1 MNSDP
6 WDLPVP
12 HVVSFEIAETD
23 IDDYQHVN
31 NAVYMTWF
39 DRAAWDH
46 SAQLGLPIA
55 ACLALDCGMAVVRSV
70 IAYRR
75 AALRGDRIE
84 VATWLVP
91 GTGSL
96 RIGRRFQVR
105 RAGDATLARAAIEY
119 ACIALK
125 SGRPARWP
133 EAFVRSYVP
142 APQVVEAL
150 PTLAAL

>member
-1 MNSDP
+1 MHADP

-12 HVVSFEIAETD
+12 HVVSFDVAEAD
-23 IDDYQHVN
+23 IDEYQHVN

-46 SAQLGLPIA
+46 YARLGLPIE
-55 ACLALDCGMAVVRSV
+55 ACLALDRGMAVVRSV
-70 IAYRR
+70 VAYRR
-75 AALRGDRIE
+75 PALRGDRIE

-96 RIGRRFQVR
+96 RVGRRFQVR
-105 RAGDATLARAAIEY
+105 RAGDATLARAQVEY
-119 ACIALK
+119 ACIALE

-133 EAFVRSYVP
+133 TEFVRAYVP
-142 APQVVEAL
+142 APEVVAAL
-150 PTLAAL
+150 PALAAL

>member
-1 MNSDP
+1 MSSDP

-12 HVVSFEIAETD
+12 HVVSFEVAETD
-23 IDDYQHVN
+23 IDEYRHVN

-46 SAQLGLPIA
+46 SARLGLPLA
-55 ACLALDCGMAVVRSV
+55 ACLALDRGMAVVRSL
-70 IAYRR
+70 IAFRR

-105 RAGDATLARAAIEY
+105 RAGDATLARAEIEY
-119 ACIALK
+119 ACIALQ

-133 EAFVRSYVP
+133 AAFVRCYVP
-142 APQVVEAL
+142 DPQVIAAWSTLPAL
-150 PTLAAL
+150 